1 MTNVT
6 TINTPEIKRRRAA
19 LETTLREALGSSNLR
34 EELEIEHLADPLDQ
48 IRSNTDREIAVQRLD
63 GQARLVREVR
73 SALERIE
80 HGTYGSCEQC
90 EEPIGKRRLDA
101 LPWARLC
108 VTCQGRQESEN
119 RGPSIVFDAA
129 A

>member
-6 TINTPEIKRRRAA
+6 TINAPEITRRKAA
-19 LETTLREALGSSNLR
+19 LETALREALGNSILR

-48 IRSNTDREIAVQRLD
+48 VRSSTDREIAVQRLD
-63 GQARLVREVR
+63 GHARMVREVR

-101 LPWARLC
+101 LPWARLLRDFAKA
-108 VTCQGRQESEN
+108 GRN
-119 RGPSIVFDAA
+119 PKTAVLR
-129 A
+129 